1 MPPACAGDHAKSKW
15 GYLTGDVRQTNMAFT
30 EPQRNAVEAEMSSFM
45 TRRRPPED
53 IRDRLDLGYRCE
65 DSSVAIFEIR
75 PRWNN
80 PSERTEHPVAKARY
94 YKSRDSWTIYWMR
107 ADLKWHIYPPLPEVN
122 HIREFLE
129 EVDSDPNAC
138 FWG

>member
-1 MPPACAGDHAKSKW
+1 
-15 GYLTGDVRQTNMAFT
+15 MAFT
-30 EPQRNAVEAEMSSFM
+30 ESQRKAVEAELTLFIA
-45 TRRRPPED
+45 RRRPPEH

-65 DSSVAIFEIR
+65 DSSLVIFEIR

-80 PSERTEHPVAKARY
+80 PSERTKHPVAKARY
-94 YKSRDSWTIYWMR
+94 YKSRDTWTIYWMR
-107 ADLKWHIYPPLPEVN
+107 ADLKWHIYPPLPEVT
-122 HIREFLE
+122 HIREFLN